1 MTAINTQ
8 DGPGAEDLQPKSVGF
23 QEAIRRALNKYAVFR
38 GRASRSEYWWF
49 ALFNILVSIAA
60 GILDS
65 VLFGNENSVLNALA
79 TLALLL
85 PSLAV
90 SARRLHDIDRTAW
103 WLLLWLVPVI
113 GWIVLIIFFILRGN
127 DGHNRFG

>member
-1 MTAINTQ
+1 MTATNSE
-8 DGPGAEDLQPKSVGF
+8 DDDLQPRSVGF
-23 QEAIRRALNKYAVFR
+23 QEAVKRALNKYATFR

-60 GILDS
+60 GILDK
-65 VLFGNENSVLNALA
+65 LFFGNDSSVFNALVS
-79 TLALLL
+79 LALLL

-127 DGHNRFG
+127 DGRNRFG